1 MDYNTTKE
9 HLVIREYGRNVQNL
23 VNHALTVEDRDER
36 TKIAK
41 YIIELMAQVNPQYKH
56 VDEYRR
62 KLWDHLFF
70 ISGFK
75 LDVDS
80 PFPKP
85 DPEELVKT
93 FKKEGRMPYPVH
105 DIKFR
110 HYGRNVENMIN
121 KAKEMDDPAKQKA
134 YAEAIGNYMKM
145 AYANWNREN
154 VTDEVI
160 VNDIKRISEGNV
172 KIDSNEANL
181 DTLTK
186 STRSNKRKQQSNNN
200 NRGRNKKKF
209 KRKGGRR

>member
-23 VNHALTVEDRDER
+23 VNYALTVTDRDER
-36 TKIAK
+36 TKVAK
-41 YIIELMAQVNPQYKH
+41 YIVELMAQVNPQYKH

-62 KLWDHLFF
+62 KLWDHLFY

-75 LDVDS
+75 LDVDA

-85 DPEELVKT
+85 EPEDVIKT

-105 DIKFR
+105 DIRFR
-110 HYGRNVENMIN
+110 HYGRNVENMVN
-121 KAKEMDDPAKQKA
+121 KAVEMDDPEKQKA
-134 YAEAIGNYMKM
+134 YTEAIGNYMKM

-160 VNDIKRISEGNV
+160 VSDIKRISKG
-172 KIDSNEANL
+172 KLSIDSNETDL
-181 DTLTK
+181 DSLSK
-186 STRSNKRKQQSNNN
+186 SSRSRRKPTNN
-200 NRGRNKKKF
+200 NRGKGGKKKY
-209 KRKGGRR
+209 KRRGRR